1 MELNYKILCQI
12 EISFDNIIPSLSFYQ
27 ILSLIYLLNIK
38 IKDCQIF
45 EEIDFVSDFI
55 LHETHVMS

>member
-1 MELNYKILCQI
+1 MELSYKILCQI

-45 EEIDFVSDFI
+45 EEIDFVF
-55 LHETHVMS
+55 